1 MDSDSEPEINHSD
14 EEDDDFVNKVGG
26 KNKSKKQDI
35 SYDDSDS
42 DEADISDSEKEDVE
56 VGVEVDSEKEDDESE
71 KEKDDDDDYDANEEP
86 GDSDGEKEKEKESI
100 KKNIHKLTLDA
111 DADDSE
117 NDDGSDKENDDD
129 DDDNVN
135 YLQKFDISVNKNY
148 VNDFHPEC
156 LSHNYDEIE
165 KLTIVVKNENSVIVD
180 PFHKTIPFLTKYEKT
195 RVLGQRAK
203 QIEEGS
209 LPFIKLPEN
218 IIDAHII
225 AEMELKEKKIP
236 FIIRRPIPGGAFEY
250 WKLGDLEIINL

>member
-56 VGVEVDSEKEDDESE
+56 VGVEVDSEKDDDESE

-86 GDSDGEKEKEKESI
+86 GDYDEEKEKESI
-100 KKNIHKLTLDA
+100 KKNIHKLTLEA

-129 DDDNVN
+129 DDDNIN

-148 VNDFHPEC
+148 VNDYHPEC